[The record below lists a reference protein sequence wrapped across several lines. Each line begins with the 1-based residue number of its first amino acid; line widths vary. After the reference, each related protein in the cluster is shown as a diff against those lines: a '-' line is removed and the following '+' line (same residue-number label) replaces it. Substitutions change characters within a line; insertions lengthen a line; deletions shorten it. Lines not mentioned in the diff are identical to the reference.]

1 MNSYDRAI
9 HARNQYRLGNMSKAD
24 ALYMMGDYIA
34 EFNAKAREI
43 AVKYGMRPKLFSF
56 TAFVR

>member
-1 MNSYDRAI
+1 MSSYDRAI

-24 ALYMMGDYIA
+24 ALDMMGDYIA

-43 AVKYGMRPKLFSF
+43 AAKYGMRPRLFSF
-56 TAFVR
+56 ASFVR